1 MQDNLIPPG
10 KLPPAILKRFLAEYA
25 KPGDGV
31 VLGPGIGE
39 DAAVLDAGLGDEYI
53 IAKTDPITFVAAD
66 IGSYAVTINAN
77 DMACMGGTPRW
88 FLAAVILPESGAT
101 EALAESIFRSLSE
114 SCAALG
120 VSLVGGHTEITHG
133 LDRPIVVGHLI
144 GTVNKDRLVTTAGAI
159 PGDAII
165 LTKGIPIEAVSI
177 IARERRAELL
187 EAYHEEFVD
196 RLAHFFIDPG
206 ISVVR
211 DAAIAMS
218 AGKVNCMHDPT
229 EGGLSS
235 GLYEIAAAAGVGI
248 EVDASAIR
256 VLPEAFEVLGRF
268 GLDPLGSIASGA
280 LVITAPTGDAEQIV
294 AELGAGGIY
303 AAVIGS
309 VTDASAGVMIKKAGK
324 TVELPVFAAD
334 EITKLFRP

>member
-1 MQDNLIPPG
+1 MPEKLIPPG
-10 KLPPAILKRFLAEYA
+10 KLPPALLKRLLGDYA
-25 KPGDGV
+25 KPGEGV

-39 DAAVLDAGLGDEYI
+39 DAAVLDAGLADEYI
-53 IAKTDPITFVAAD
+53 VAKTDPITFVAAD
-66 IGSYAVTINAN
+66 IGAYAVTINAN

-88 FLAAVILPESGAT
+88 FLAAVILPQSGAT
-101 EALAESIFRSLSE
+101 EGLAESIFRSLYE

-133 LDRPIVVGHLI
+133 LERPIVVGHLI
-144 GTVNKDRLVTTAGAI
+144 GTVKRDALVTTAGAK
-159 PGDAII
+159 PGDSII
-165 LTKGIPIEAVSI
+165 LTKGIPIETVSI

-187 EAYHEEFVD
+187 EIYHEEFVD
-196 RLAHFFIDPG
+196 RLARFFIEPG

-211 DAAIAMS
+211 DAGIAMS

-256 VLPEAFEVLGRF
+256 VLPEAFEVLARF

-280 LVITAPTGDAEQIV
+280 LLVTAPPEDAERIV
-294 AELGAGGIY
+294 AALGAGGIH

-309 VTDASAGVMIKKAGK
+309 VTESSGGVMIKKGGEL
-324 TVELPVFAAD
+324 VELPVFASD
-334 EITKLFRP
+334 EITKLF